1 MQFDGSPVELARHI
15 PRQIRCLQ
23 QNSILPK
30 SPQPLLKET
39 KRAERKM
46 TDFFLKVAILLVSL
60 YMSHLNITIRMDMI
74 KMQLISI
81 GDIWEEL

>member
-1 MQFDGSPVELARHI
+1 
-15 PRQIRCLQ
+15 
-23 QNSILPK
+23 
-30 SPQPLLKET
+30 
-39 KRAERKM
+39 M
-46 TDFFLKVAILLVSL
+46 TDFFLKVAILLVLL